1 MKLSS
6 WNRRLV
12 LSCWRPPSAAAFPA
26 IALAQSYPQQP
37 IKIIIPFAAGGG
49 GDVVGRAVG
58 EQLSELVGQ
67 PVVIENVAGAGGTLG
82 TARAAKSPADGY
94 TLFVGTPSTHGTNVA
109 VYAKLP
115 YDAIKDFEPVGLIAT
130 SPLMLIVIAAVG
142 SQDGWR
148 YHQAGAREARRTG
161 LWLLRHRQHQSPCGR
176 TAAVDGRH

>member
-6 WNRRLV
+6 WNRRLRSLV
-12 LSCWRPPSAAAFPA
+12 LATAFAAAFPA

-82 TARAAKSPADGY
+82 TADRKS
-94 TLFVGTPSTHGTNVA
+94 TRLNSSHCTPSRMPSSA
-109 VYAKLP
+109 
-115 YDAIKDFEPVGLIAT
+115 
-130 SPLMLIVIAAVG
+130 
-142 SQDGWR
+142 
-148 YHQAGAREARRTG
+148 
-161 LWLLRHRQHQSPCGR
+161 
-176 TAAVDGRH
+176 